1 MKKLKLLGVPALVL
15 AGLSTLFTPSPA
27 DARVRVGVEIGAP
40 YYTYYPYG
48 YSYYPYGYAYVG
60 PRGYYRYHH
69 YRHYRHW
76 R

>member
-27 DARVRVGVEIGAP
+27 DARVRVGMEIGAP
-40 YYTYYPYG
+40 Y

-60 PRGYYRYHH
+60 PYGYYHYHH